1 MFTHEKHAEA
11 VYDTAEGPW
20 VALVR
25 ALDREDVR
33 RWGTKPPSPSR
44 LLGIPPVSAAL
55 FTQPRPFGR
64 RVGLAVVAVVVI
76 AAPAACGDTG
86 AEQGARRETTTSTTT
101 STTSPSGPCGLA
113 DATDITFSAGR
124 DGAMLHA
131 VLTGQGS
138 TAIVLAHESDDDA
151 CDWAFFVPEL
161 TADDRQILAF
171 DFSGNGS
178 SSRIGDGRLDLD
190 LLAAVTEV
198 RNRGATRVVVIGASM
213 GGTAALAAAGT
224 PDNGIDGVVSLSA
237 VSSWL
242 HTNAESNAAT
252 ISIPVL
258 FAAAE
263 NDRSTAET
271 AQTVSARCGCAF
283 RDVLVFGGSAH
294 GTRLLAEGPDSAA
307 LRATIDQLIAHAM
320 Q

>member
-1 MFTHEKHAEA
+1 M
-11 VYDTAEGPW
+11 
-20 VALVR
+20 
-25 ALDREDVR
+25 
-33 RWGTKPPSPSR
+33 
-44 LLGIPPVSAAL
+44 
-55 FTQPRPFGR
+55 R
-64 RVGLAVVAVVVI
+64 RVGPAAVALVVI
-76 AAPAACGDTG
+76 AAPAACGDDG
-86 AEQGARRETTTSTTT
+86 AEQDARPETATSTTT
-101 STTSPSGPCGLA
+101 STATSTTTPSGPCGLA

-124 DGAMLHA
+124 DGAMLHG
-131 VLTGQGS
+131 VVMGQGP

-171 DFSGNGS
+171 DFNGNGS

-224 PDNGIDGVVSLSA
+224 PDSGIDGVVSLSA
-237 VSSWL
+237 VSAWL
-242 HTNAESNAAT
+242 HTDAESSAAT

-263 NDRSTAET
+263 NDGSTAET
-271 AQTVSARCGCAF
+271 AQTVSERCGCAYP
-283 RDVLVFGGSAH
+283 DVLVFSGSRH
-294 GTRLLAEGPDSAA
+294 GTQLLAEGPDSAS
-307 LRATIDQLIAHAM
+307 LRAAIDQLVTHAM

>member
-1 MFTHEKHAEA
+1 M
-11 VYDTAEGPW
+11 
-20 VALVR
+20 
-25 ALDREDVR
+25 
-33 RWGTKPPSPSR
+33 
-44 LLGIPPVSAAL
+44 SAAP
-55 FTQPRPFGR
+55 FTQPGALMR
-64 RVGLAVVAVVVI
+64 RVGLAVVALVVI
-76 AAPAACGDTG
+76 AAPAACGDNG
-86 AEQGARRETTTSTTT
+86 AEQGARPETATSTTTPTTTSTTT
-101 STTSPSGPCGLA
+101 PSGPCGLA

-124 DGAMLHA
+124 DGAMLHG
-131 VLTGQGS
+131 VLMGQGP

-171 DFSGNGS
+171 DFNGNGS
-178 SSRIGDGRLDLD
+178 SSRVGDGRLDLD

-224 PDNGIDGVVSLSA
+224 PDSGIDGVVSLSA
-237 VSSWL
+237 VSAWL
-242 HTNAESNAAT
+242 HTDAESSAAT

-263 NDRSTAET
+263 NDGSTAVT
-271 AQTVSARCGCAF
+271 AQTVSERCGCAYP
-283 RDVLVFGGSAH
+283 DVLVFSGSRH
-294 GTRLLAEGPDSAA
+294 GTQLLAEGPESAS
-307 LRATIDQLIAHAM
+307 LRAAIDQLVTHAM